1 MAHSANDLI
10 VQFCLREGPF
20 GFAQDS
26 QFSGNELPGSPEAE
40 TPEAVSNSLET
51 HPVAEETVKANVAKE
66 ITAKEIVADEIVAD
80 EIIEDPQLKKILEEA
95 CVTTGA
101 TGAAIALRR
110 GTEMVC
116 CASTGPDAPGLGAR
130 LDPHNGLSGC
140 CIETR
145 QPQQCSDTET
155 DPRVNLEA
163 CRRLGVRSIVVLP
176 LLDSDQ
182 AFGIFEILWSRP
194 DAFGQHDL
202 EILNTL
208 ANRILECKTS
218 GSTAP
223 ATSPQQ
229 EQAANPQAVNPTEAE
244 RLASELFVASARRDV
259 RIRRRHNRTSLLM
272 AAVVALSL
280 LLGWVMGRAGWNMA
294 IDRAEGHADAPQEG
308 IQKSAPEVPEAP
320 AAAPVAEKTSSAPP
334 EKTPA
339 SEGGAGALQTTKT
352 EILKNDF
359 PAAASVASN
368 AIESYLIT
376 RVEPQYPSEAKRRHI
391 QGRVV
396 MNVLVGSDGLVRKL
410 VVASGNPS
418 LVEAATTAVRQWRF
432 KPRNL
437 DGQPAEFETRITV
450 NFSFN

>member
-1 MAHSANDLI
+1 MS
-10 VQFCLREGPF
+10 
-20 GFAQDS
+20 S
-26 QFSGNELPGSPEAE
+26 
-40 TPEAVSNSLET
+40 SLET
-51 HPVAEETVKANVAKE
+51 HPVAEETVKANVSQE
-66 ITAKEIVADEIVAD
+66 ITAKEIVADEITADEIVAD
-80 EIIEDPQLKKILEEA
+80 EIIEAPQLKKILEEA
-95 CVTTGA
+95 CVATGA

-116 CASTGPDAPGLGAR
+116 CASTGQDAPSLGAR

-176 LLDSDQ
+176 LLDSEQ

-202 EILNTL
+202 ETLNTL
-208 ANRILECKTS
+208 ASRILECKTS

-223 ATSPQQ
+223 AASPQQ
-229 EQAANPQAVNPTEAE
+229 EQAANPQALNPTEAE
-244 RLASELFVASARRDV
+244 RLASELFVASSSRDV

-320 AAAPVAEKTSSAPP
+320 AAAPVVEKTSSPLP
-334 EKTPA
+334 EKAPG
-339 SEGGAGALQTTKT
+339 SEVGAGALQTTKT

-368 AIESYLIT
+368 AIDSYLIT
-376 RVEPQYPSEAKRRHI
+376 RVEPQYPSEARRRHI

-396 MNVLVGSDGLVRKL
+396 MNVLVGSDGSVRKL
-410 VVASGNPS
+410 VVASGSPY
-418 LVEAATTAVRQWRF
+418 LVEAAATAVRQWRF

>member
-10 VQFCLREGPF
+10 VRQFCLREGSF
-20 GFAQDS
+20 GFAQDP
-26 QFSGNELPGSPEAE
+26 QFPGNELPGSPAAE
-40 TPEAVSNSLET
+40 TPEGVSSSLET
-51 HPVAEETVKANVAKE
+51 HLVAEETAKANVAKE

-110 GTEMVC
+110 GTEIVC
-116 CASTGPDAPGLGAR
+116 CASTGPDAPSLGAR
-130 LDPHNGLSGC
+130 LDSHNGLSGC

-194 DAFGQHDL
+194 DGFGQHDL
-202 EILNTL
+202 ETLNTL

-223 ATSPQQ
+223 ATSARK
-229 EQAANPQAVNPTEAE
+229 EQAANPMEAE
-244 RLASELFVASARRDV
+244 RLASELFVASASRDV
-259 RIRRRHNRTSLLM
+259 RKRRRHNRTSLLM

-294 IDRAEGHADAPQEG
+294 INRAEGHADAPQEG
-308 IQKSAPEVPEAP
+308 IQKSAQEVPEVP
-320 AAAPVAEKTSSAPP
+320 AAAPVVEKNSSAPP
-334 EKTPA
+334 GKAPA
-339 SEGGAGALQTTKT
+339 SEGGPGALQTTKT

-368 AIESYLIT
+368 AIDSYLIT

-410 VVASGNPS
+410 VVASGSPY
-418 LVEAATTAVRQWRF
+418 LVEAAATAVRQWRF

>member
-10 VQFCLREGPF
+10 VRQFCLREGSF
-20 GFAQDS
+20 GFAQDP
-26 QFSGNELPGSPEAE
+26 QFPGNELPGSPAAE
-40 TPEAVSNSLET
+40 TPEGVSSSLET
-51 HPVAEETVKANVAKE
+51 HLVAEETAKE
-66 ITAKEIVADEIVAD
+66 TVAKEIVADEIVPA
-80 EIIEDPQLKKILEEA
+80 EIIEDPQLKKILEET
-95 CVTTGA
+95 CVATGA

-116 CASTGPDAPGLGAR
+116 CASTGPDAPSLGAR
-130 LDPHNGLSGC
+130 LDAHNGLSGC

-194 DAFGQHDL
+194 DGFGQHDL
-202 EILNTL
+202 ETLNTL

-218 GSTAP
+218 GSTGP
-223 ATSPQQ
+223 ATSARK
-229 EQAANPQAVNPTEAE
+229 EQAANPMEAE

-294 IDRAEGHADAPQEG
+294 INRAEGHADAPQEG
-308 IQKSAPEVPEAP
+308 IQKNAREVPEAP
-320 AAAPVAEKTSSAPP
+320 AAAAVVEKTSSAPP
-334 EKTPA
+334 EKASA

-368 AIESYLIT
+368 AIDSYLIT

-396 MNVLVGSDGLVRKL
+396 MNVLVGSDGSVRKL
-410 VVASGNPS
+410 VVASGNPY
-418 LVEAATTAVRQWRF
+418 LVEAAATAVRQWRF

>member
-10 VQFCLREGPF
+10 VRQFCLREGSF
-20 GFAQDS
+20 GFAQDP
-26 QFSGNELPGSPEAE
+26 QFPGNELPGSPAAE
-40 TPEAVSNSLET
+40 TPETVSRSLET
-51 HPVAEETVKANVAKE
+51 HPVAEEAVKANVAKE
-66 ITAKEIVADEIVAD
+66 ITAKEIVAD

-95 CVTTGA
+95 CVATGA

-116 CASTGPDAPGLGAR
+116 CASTGPDAPSIGAR

-202 EILNTL
+202 EILTTL

-223 ATSPQQ
+223 ATSARK
-229 EQAANPQAVNPTEAE
+229 EQAANHMEAE

-280 LLGWVMGRAGWNMA
+280 LLGWVMGRAGWTMA

-308 IQKSAPEVPEAP
+308 IQKSAQEVPEVP
-320 AAAPVAEKTSSAPP
+320 AAAPVVEKNSSAPSG
-334 EKTPA
+334 KAPA

-368 AIESYLIT
+368 AIDSYLIT

-391 QGRVV
+391 RGRVV
-396 MNVLVGSDGLVRKL
+396 MNVLVGSDGSVRKL
-410 VVASGNPS
+410 VVASGNPY
-418 LVEAATTAVRQWRF
+418 LVEAAATAVRQWRF

>member
-1 MAHSANDLI
+1 M
-10 VQFCLREGPF
+10 
-20 GFAQDS
+20 
-26 QFSGNELPGSPEAE
+26 
-40 TPEAVSNSLET
+40 
-51 HPVAEETVKANVAKE
+51 
-66 ITAKEIVADEIVAD
+66 
-80 EIIEDPQLKKILEEA
+80 
-95 CVTTGA
+95 
-101 TGAAIALRR
+101 
-110 GTEMVC
+110 
-116 CASTGPDAPGLGAR
+116 
-130 LDPHNGLSGC
+130 
-140 CIETR
+140 
-145 QPQQCSDTET
+145 
-155 DPRVNLEA
+155 
-163 CRRLGVRSIVVLP
+163 VLP

-194 DAFGQHDL
+194 DGFGQHDL
-202 EILNTL
+202 ETLNTL

-218 GSTAP
+218 GSTGP
-223 ATSPQQ
+223 ATSARK
-229 EQAANPQAVNPTEAE
+229 EQAANPMEAE

-294 IDRAEGHADAPQEG
+294 INRAEGHADAPQEG
-308 IQKSAPEVPEAP
+308 IQKNAREVPEAP
-320 AAAPVAEKTSSAPP
+320 AAAAVVEKTSSAPP
-334 EKTPA
+334 EKAPA

-368 AIESYLIT
+368 AIDSYLIT

-396 MNVLVGSDGLVRKL
+396 MNVLVGSDGSVRKL
-410 VVASGNPS
+410 VVASGNPY
-418 LVEAATTAVRQWRF
+418 LVEAAATAVRQWRF